1 MCDPTH
7 TKENI
12 TKVLHNYNVRTSS
25 DHETTEVMNNY
36 FVSVFVSDVNVTI
49 QHLEVRNTTSIN
61 ETITVNTHA
70 INRQKPTKSPGPDN
84 IHPMLISRTKDVIIH
99 HLLGIFQKSHQE
111 GEIPKEWKTA
121 NVTGT
126 PIFTKCSRSE
136 PPTTHAYKPHICSM

>member
-84 IHPMLISRTKDVIIH
+84 INADLKNERCNYTSLTWYLSEITSR
-99 HLLGIFQKSHQE
+99 G
-111 GEIPKEWKTA
+111 
-121 NVTGT
+121 
-126 PIFTKCSRSE
+126 
-136 PPTTHAYKPHICSM
+136 